1 MLINWVRECGFLDFS
16 NTGLVYLEID
26 GRISIVLFVFCLR
39 RALDFDKNFAT
50 RYMMYCWSF
59 YTENDIIAAGCLA
72 FNK

>member
-1 MLINWVRECGFLDFS
+1 MLINLVRECGFLDFS

-50 RYMMYCWSF
+50 AIYDVLLVLLHRKRHYRSWLSGF
-59 YTENDIIAAGCLA
+59 
-72 FNK
+72 